1 MLHPKILMST
11 VSKTCSTTY
20 NKMVVEHCDTTTV
33 TMHAVLQENKIMK
46 AAGYVDNYFIQH
58 VPLTHIEDVF
68 FTNKNLCCLAT
79 SIEGRMQS
87 LSRAL
92 RHLRCF
98 LELAFDRHGFSTIFV
113 DPCPLL
119 WRHPIGRAGG
129 VMT

>member
-33 TMHAVLQENKIMK
+33 TMHAVLQENIIMK

-68 FTNKNLCCLAT
+68 YKKKLCCLAT

-92 RHLRCF
+92 RHLR
-98 LELAFDRHGFSTIFV
+98 
-113 DPCPLL
+113 
-119 WRHPIGRAGG
+119 
-129 VMT
+129 